1 VEDDA
6 RQGHE
11 QPDRSADPRFVPI
24 RLAESHAR
32 VSREQEDRAVGLPER
47 RITVNQ
53 LIALNMAYYR
63 REAGLTQEKFGEL
76 LGGWTKV
83 AVSAAERSWDG
94 KRVRKFDGDEIAD
107 IAAVLGVPIA
117 ALFLPPEDDLE
128 DCRYVFRQDAEAEPV
143 GMGAL
148 LSHAIPEPT
157 LDDTPTMG
165 AYEDRLVE
173 AIDKYF
179 PSEVSRAVAT
189 RLKERATE
197 EQLMRSL
204 RAARRDYAALAEFEE
219 TVANLFSGN
228 ELLQNFLIEM
238 LNATPE
244 GQALIDEEERS
255 ERGEL
260 TPEEQAERHRVAWE
274 HVPAAERDWQ
284 THLAAIGRELYGE
297 RGPAMRGEV
306 NQVIAEARKR
316 GFEGFPGARVLLNHD
331 GTYELVQPPGP
342 DGLEAESS

>member
-1 VEDDA
+1 V
-6 RQGHE
+6 
-11 QPDRSADPRFVPI
+11 
-24 RLAESHAR
+24 
-32 VSREQEDRAVGLPER
+32 LPER
-47 RITVNQ
+47 RINVNQ
-53 LIALNMAYYR
+53 VIALNMAYYR
-63 REAGLTQEKFGEL
+63 RKAGLTQEQFGDL

-94 KRVRKFDGDEIAD
+94 RRMRKFDGDEIAD
-107 IAAVLGVPIA
+107 IAAALGVPIA

-128 DCRYVFRQDAEAEPV
+128 DCRYVFRQDTEGEPV

-157 LDDTPTMG
+157 LDGTPTMR

-173 AIDKYF
+173 AMDKYF
-179 PSEVSRAVAT
+179 PAEAAEAVAT

-197 EQLMRSL
+197 EQLMKSL
-204 RAARRDYAALAEFEE
+204 RAARRGHAALAEFEE
-219 TVANLFSGN
+219 ALMGLFWDNG
-228 ELLQNFLIEM
+228 LLQKLLTEM
-238 LNATPE
+238 LKATPE

-260 TPEEQAERHRVAWE
+260 SPEELEERHRVAWE

-284 THLAAIGRELYGE
+284 AHLAVIGRELYGE

-306 NQVIAEARKR
+306 DQVIAEARKR
-316 GFEGFPGARVLLNHD
+316 GFEGYPGARVLLNHD
-331 GTYELVQPPGP
+331 GTYELVQPPEP
-342 DGLEAESS
+342 EADSS